1 MAINTCSFVYYEC
14 AGGDAFRL
22 KKPAIFPKKTLVKF
36 FTMRQLF
43 RAFNG
48 NVGIDGNCVAENKQQ
63 IGS

>member
-1 MAINTCSFVYYEC
+1 MNVR
-14 AGGDAFRL
+14 GDAFRL